1 MGWLRTLFL
10 GDIGNRLDIAD
21 AERHIGD
28 LRIRQ
33 SRQRRADAGQ
43 QRRTDAGQDRRIETL
58 ERKVETL
65 ELGIA
70 ALSRLLV
77 ARAVLR
83 EEDLGRLADRA
94 DEEGQGPAS

>member
-21 AERHIGD
+21 TERGITD
-28 LRIRQ
+28 LRIRLSQ
-33 SRQRRADAGQ
+33 KRSTDRDQDQRIA
-43 QRRTDAGQDRRIETL
+43 EL
-58 ERKVETL
+58 EQKTQTL

-77 ARAVLR
+77 ARGVLQQR
-83 EEDLGRLADRA
+83 ELNALAKRA
-94 DEEGQGPAS
+94 DDDDEP